1 MKRAFLILFSLLV
14 LCTTVVAQDILTP
27 TGEIAFASNR
37 DGIYQIYTMDADGSN
52 ARILIENDIPVY
64 TPVWSPDGSKL
75 AYVADN
81 EGKYPLF
88 VWDIEQPTAVK
99 LADDALNLYSLS
111 AWSPDSEYLSYANF
125 MANNQD
131 VEFHSAATNGQQ
143 NVVVGLD
150 PRNLAL
156 IQYMPDQSLLI
167 SQSGGVF
174 TANVRGSGLAL
185 VTDHFSY
192 PAALSPASDRIVGY
206 NSENETVDISD
217 FNGEN
222 VQTIVDAQEKDLL
235 FLLDIGWSPDEQYIW
250 GVGNF
255 INDDS
260 AANATEYRVFIAKS
274 DGTAYHVVNAVDT
287 QITWSPDSQFISYTG
302 RDSAGEYQ
310 IFTSRPDGADETQ
323 ITTEGSNSQPAWRP
337 E

>member
-1 MKRAFLILFSLLV
+1 M
-14 LCTTVVAQDILTP
+14 
-27 TGEIAFASNR
+27 
-37 DGIYQIYTMDADGSN
+37 
-52 ARILIENDIPVY
+52 
-64 TPVWSPDGSKL
+64 

-81 EGKYPLF
+81 GGKYPLF
-88 VWDIEQPTAVK
+88 VWDIEQESAVK

-111 AWSPDSEYLSYANF
+111 AWSPDGEYFSYANF

-131 VEFHSAATNGQQ
+131 VEFHSASAEGDK

-156 IQYMPDQSLLI
+156 IQYMPDQSLFI

-174 TANVRGSGLAL
+174 TANARGSGLAL
-185 VTDHFSY
+185 VTDHVSY
-192 PAALSPASDRIVGY
+192 PAALSPSSDRIVGY
-206 NSENETVDISD
+206 SSETETIEITD

-222 VQTIVDAQEKDLL
+222 VQTVVDGHEQDLL
-235 FLLDIGWSPDEQYIW
+235 FLLDIGWSPDEQYVW
-250 GVGNF
+250 GVGSF
-255 INDDS
+255 VNDAS

-274 DGTAYHVVNAVDT
+274 DGTAYHIVNAVDT
-287 QITWSPDSQFISYTG
+287 QISWSPDSQLIAYTG

-310 IFTSRPDGADETQ
+310 IFTSRPDGSDEQQ

-337 E
+337 S